1 MGRKLFVGNIPWS
14 ASESDLSSKFEEVGS
29 VISTKIIM
37 DRETGRSRGFGFVE
51 MSSDQGAEIAI
62 RDLNNT
68 DFLGRDMKVNEA
80 QENNRPSSKSRTA
93 RPIDHLRYVMSY
105 PLPDGGNV
113 SDLLRGDQRFQE
125 IKNMLDR

>member
-1 MGRKLFVGNIPWS
+1 MILADTPS
-14 ASESDLSSKFEEVGS
+14 
-29 VISTKIIM
+29 
-37 DRETGRSRGFGFVE
+37 RSFR
-51 MSSDQGAEIAI
+51 SNRLRSIQSLYQ
-62 RDLNNT
+62 DLNNT